1 MTNPQLE
8 IDKDAGTLAVSGEWD
23 MATTFAV
30 EPALERAV
38 DDPRLNHLTLDLT
51 DTTSIGVEGALSL
64 PVSAPVPKE
73 YAAKYDKKTPSEYDQ
88 YVVLG
93 NSANLIYLYIKG
105 TRLTRQE
112 LQTIASTIDRQGGEY
127 RRRD

>member
-1 MTNPQLE
+1 MRNRPANLIEVPDQHTDHGMTDYNAIVRSGTGPLDEPTTKSDVKAEPQNP
-8 IDKDAGTLAVSGEWD
+8 A
-23 MATTFAV
+23 
-30 EPALERAV
+30 
-38 DDPRLNHLTLDLT
+38 
-51 DTTSIGVEGALSL
+51 
-64 PVSAPVPKE
+64 
-73 YAAKYDKKTPSEYDQ
+73 EYDP